1 MGSAARE
8 ELARHVDLAQI
19 DKLAQTV
26 QLVIVEVQATGAR
39 TPQVRV
45 LVVLVTNP
53 EAGVRNRVVAA
64 RRVGGLGMGVVQRV
78 DGDRMNT
85 PQELGMTSLRNQKP
99 PLKSARPRYVLAEA
113 DALDSI
119 VLSGSLITRSN
130 VGSMRV
136 RSGLRQ
142 RLRSNGRR
150 RSVEA
155 RANSIPKSLNES
167 AQQFLRRSEPHE
179 CGNGSQPG
187 TKLLNV
193 SGSGMPVELVIR
205 C

>member
-1 MGSAARE
+1 M
-8 ELARHVDLAQI
+8 DLAQI

-26 QLVIVEVQATGAR
+26 QLVIVEVQATGALA
-39 TPQVRV
+39 PQVLV

-64 RRVGGLGMGVVQRV
+64 RRVGGLGTVVVQRV
-78 DGDRMNT
+78 DGDQMNT
-85 PQELGMTSLRNQKP
+85 PQELGMTSLRDQKP
-99 PLKSARPRYVLAEA
+99 PLKSVRLRYVPAEA

-119 VLSGSLITRSN
+119 VLSGSRITRSN
-130 VGSMRV
+130 VGSMRA

-142 RLRSNGRR
+142 RLRFNGRR

-155 RANSIPKSLNES
+155 RANSIPKLLNES

-179 CGNGSQPG
+179 CGNG
-187 TKLLNV
+187 
-193 SGSGMPVELVIR
+193 
-205 C
+205 